1 MVPFTTYLFLWY
13 ITFVL
18 LYKLLGAEATGNSK
32 LVDNDFTTYL
42 VMVYYNG
49 VGIVSQPV
57 YDKKYDKNTYIIYL
71 VWFFNHFVCYCV
83 LLSFLVSVIGQTYNE
98 VMNDAEIL
106 KYYGIADLN
115 REAYQL
121 LKFLPRTKRIQ
132 SQLII
137 LTLQVP
143 DEDQNNDADELTG
156 LVKTMK

>member
-1 MVPFTTYLFLWY
+1 MFVKTNFLLRVYPEFGLLVDLIKAVLINMVPFTTYLFLWY

-83 LLSFLVSVIGQTYNE
+83 LLSFLVSVIG
-98 VMNDAEIL
+98 
-106 KYYGIADLN
+106 
-115 REAYQL
+115 
-121 LKFLPRTKRIQ
+121 
-132 SQLII
+132 
-137 LTLQVP
+137 
-143 DEDQNNDADELTG
+143 
-156 LVKTMK
+156 